1 MIPGRK
7 SPRMDLWKPFIEQFG
22 LNFKTICTKRS
33 FYTESFAEQL
43 HRCKD
48 DDCRRVLLG
57 IEVPFD

>member
-1 MIPGRK
+1 
-7 SPRMDLWKPFIEQFG
+7 MDLWKPFIEQFG